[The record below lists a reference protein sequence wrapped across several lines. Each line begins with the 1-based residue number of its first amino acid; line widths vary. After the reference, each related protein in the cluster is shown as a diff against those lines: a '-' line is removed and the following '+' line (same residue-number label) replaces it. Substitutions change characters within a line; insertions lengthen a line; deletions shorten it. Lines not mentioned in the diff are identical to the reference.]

1 MKIGMRMGRVSI
13 IQVGISL
20 AQLRGCGLKDG
31 RVVEVSGI
39 CLVVVEA
46 ITKEFQ
52 RTLR

>member
-1 MKIGMRMGRVSI
+1 MKIGMRMVHVSI

-20 AQLRGCGLKDG
+20 GPLRGCGLKDG
-31 RVVEVSGI
+31 LVVEVSGI
-39 CLVVVEA
+39 CLVVVEV